1 MLSSCVPACVVL
13 ACVVPAGIVPNLFL
27 RGALNLVFAHGCPRF
42 DVVTRVSSLLHL
54 PSFVATMEV
63 CARCVGGSR
72 SVTIDGYLQQ
82 ETR

>member
-42 DVVTRVSSLLHL
+42 DVVSRVSSLFAPTELCCHH
-54 PSFVATMEV
+54 
-63 CARCVGGSR
+63 GGVR
-72 SVTIDGYLQQ
+72 KV
-82 ETR
+82 RRR